1 VPITNEIENM
11 TISIHALTTA
21 DLDRADAIQQAAYG
35 GGSRKDRLQLYLSL
49 QPDGWLLATLDG
61 EPAGIAGGTNYGT
74 VGHIGLVAVDPSKQR
89 RGVAL
94 ALMQHLLGW
103 FAQQN
108 CPVIQ
113 LDASDAGAPLY
124 RQLGFVEDEKTLGFT
139 QDDCALRPAQ
149 SERVTRLSAADIP
162 LLAAF
167 DTPIFGGERSAVF
180 AAALAAAPER
190 AFVARD
196 AEGQVSG
203 YLFAQQLVLGPWAAR
218 TPADA
223 EALLAAALALPFEG
237 AIRTLTPGSNADA
250 GQLLMRYGFSPQ
262 RLLHRMRRGG
272 TAAAGQRSL
281 LYGQAS
287 LAIG

>member
-1 VPITNEIENM
+1 M
-11 TISIHALTTA
+11 TITIHTLTAA

-74 VGHIGLVAVDPSKQR
+74 VGQIGLVAVDPSKQR

-94 ALMQHLLGW
+94 ALMEHLLSW
-103 FAQQN
+103 FAELR

-113 LDASDAGAPLY
+113 LDASEAGAPLY
-124 RQLGFVEDEKTLGFT
+124 RRLGFVEDEKTLGFT
-139 QDDCALRPAQ
+139 QDDCVLRPAQ
-149 SERVTRLSAADIP
+149 SERISLLNVADIP
-162 LLAAF
+162 ALTAF
-167 DTPIFGGERSAVF
+167 DTPIFGGERAAVF
-180 AAALAAAPER
+180 AAALAEAPER
-190 AFVARD
+190 AFFARD
-196 AEGQVSG
+196 SEGQISG
-203 YLFAQQLVLGPWAAR
+203 YLFAQRQVLGPWAAH

-223 EALLAAALALPFEG
+223 EALLAAALALPFDG

-250 GQLLMRYGFSPQ
+250 AKLLMRYGFSP
-262 RLLHRMRRGG
+262 RRILRRMRRGG
-272 TAAAGQRSL
+272 ATAAGRRSR

>member
-1 VPITNEIENM
+1 M
-11 TISIHALTTA
+11 TIEIHTLTAA

-94 ALMQHLLGW
+94 ALMEYLLGW
-103 FAQQN
+103 FAEQR

-124 RQLGFVEDEKTLGFT
+124 RKLGFVEDEKTLGFT

-149 SERVTRLSAADIP
+149 SERVGHLRGADIP
-162 LLAAF
+162 ALAAF
-167 DTPIFGGERSAVF
+167 DAPIFGGDRAAVF
-180 AAALAAAPER
+180 AAALAEAPER

-196 AEGQVSG
+196 AAGQISG
-203 YLFAQQLVLGPWAAR
+203 YLFAQPQVLGPWAAR

-223 EALLAAALALPFEG
+223 EALLAVALTLPFDG

-250 GQLLMRYGFSPQ
+250 AKLLMRYGFSP
-262 RLLHRMRRGG
+262 RRMLRRMRRGG
-272 TAAAGQRSL
+272 AAAAGRRSL
-281 LYGQAS
+281 LYGQTS

>member
-1 VPITNEIENM
+1 M
-11 TISIHALTTA
+11 TISIHTLTAA

-61 EPAGIAGGTNYGT
+61 VPAGIAGGTNYGT

-94 ALMQHLLGW
+94 ALMEQLLSW
-103 FAQQN
+103 FAQHS
-108 CPVIQ
+108 CPLIQ

-124 RQLGFVEDEKTLGFT
+124 RKLGFVEDEKTLGFT

-149 SERVTRLSAADIP
+149 SERVSH
-162 LLAAF
+162 LLADDLPALVAF
-167 DTPIFGGERSAVF
+167 DTPIFGGARAAVF
-180 AAALAAAPER
+180 AAALVEAPER
-190 AFVARD
+190 AFVVRD
-196 AEGQVSG
+196 PAGQISG
-203 YLFAQQLVLGPWAAR
+203 YLFAQPQLLGPWAAH

-223 EALLAAALALPFEG
+223 EALLAAALTLPFEG

-250 GQLLMRYGFSPQ
+250 AKLLMRYGFSPQ
-262 RLLHRMRRGG
+262 RLLRRMRRGG
-272 TAAAGQRSL
+272 AAAASQRSL

>member
-1 VPITNEIENM
+1 M
-11 TISIHALTTA
+11 TISIHTLTAA

-89 RGVAL
+89 HGVAL
-94 ALMQHLLGW
+94 ALMEHLLDW
-103 FAQQN
+103 FAELR

-113 LDASDAGAPLY
+113 LDASEAGAPLY
-124 RQLGFVEDEKTLGFT
+124 RRLGFVEDEKTLGFT

-149 SERVTRLSAADIP
+149 SERIGLLNVADIP
-162 LLAAF
+162 ALTAF
-167 DTPIFGGERSAVF
+167 DTPIFGGERAAVF
-180 AAALAAAPER
+180 AAALAEAPER

-196 AEGQVSG
+196 SEGQISG
-203 YLFAQQLVLGPWAAR
+203 YLFAQPQVLGPWAAH

-223 EALLAAALALPFEG
+223 EALLAAALTLPFEG

-250 GQLLMRYGFSPQ
+250 AKLLMRYGFSP
-262 RLLHRMRRGG
+262 RRILRRMRRGG
-272 TAAAGQRSL
+272 ATAAGRRSR

>member
-1 VPITNEIENM
+1 M
-11 TISIHALTTA
+11 TIEIHTLTAA
-21 DLDRADAIQQAAYG
+21 DLDHADAIQQAAYG

-49 QPDGWLLATLDG
+49 QPNGWLLATLDG

-94 ALMQHLLGW
+94 ALMEHLLGW
-103 FAQQN
+103 FAEQR

-124 RQLGFVEDEKTLGFT
+124 RKLGFVEDEKTLGFT

-149 SERVTRLSAADIP
+149 SERVGRLRAADIP
-162 LLAAF
+162 ALAAF
-167 DTPIFGGERSAVF
+167 DAPIFGGDRAAVF
-180 AAALAAAPER
+180 AAALAEAPER
-190 AFVARD
+190 GFAARD
-196 AEGQVSG
+196 AEGKISG
-203 YLFAQQLVLGPWAAR
+203 YLFAQQQLLGPWAAG

-223 EALLAAALALPFEG
+223 EALLAVALMLPFDG

-250 GQLLMRYGFSPQ
+250 AKLLMCYGFSP
-262 RLLHRMRRGG
+262 RRMLRRMRRGG
-272 TAAAGQRSL
+272 AAAAGRRAL
-281 LYGQAS
+281 LYGQTS

>member
-1 VPITNEIENM
+1 M
-11 TISIHALTTA
+11 TIAIHTLTPA
-21 DLDRADAIQQAAYG
+21 DLDHADTIQQAAYG

-74 VGHIGLVAVDPSKQR
+74 VGHIGLVAVEPSKQR

-94 ALMQHLLGW
+94 ALMEHLLGW
-103 FAQQN
+103 FAQQS

-139 QDDCALRPAQ
+139 QDDCALRPTP
-149 SERVTRLSAADIP
+149 SERVEQLNIADISA
-162 LLAAF
+162 LAAF
-167 DTPIFGGERSAVF
+167 DTPIFGGARAAVF
-180 AAALAAAPER
+180 AAALAEAPER
-190 AFVARD
+190 AFVVRD
-196 AEGQVSG
+196 REGQISG
-203 YLFAQQLVLGPWAAR
+203 YLFAQPLVLGPWAAS

-223 EALLAAALALPFEG
+223 EALLAAALALPFGG

-250 GQLLMRYGFSPQ
+250 AKLLMHYGFSPQ
-262 RLLHRMRRGG
+262 RLLRRMRRGG
-272 TAAAGQRSL
+272 AAAAGRRSL

>member
-1 VPITNEIENM
+1 M
-11 TISIHALTTA
+11 SISIHTLTAA

-94 ALMQHLLGW
+94 ALMEQLLSWFDQH
-103 FAQQN
+103 N
-108 CPVIQ
+108 CPLVQ

-124 RQLGFVEDEKTLGFT
+124 RKLGFVEDEKTLGFA

-149 SERVTRLSAADIP
+149 SERISRMSDEDLPALV
-162 LLAAF
+162 AF
-167 DTPIFGGERSAVF
+167 DTPIFGGARASVF
-180 AAALAAAPER
+180 AAALAEAPER
-190 AFVARD
+190 AFLARD
-196 AEGQVSG
+196 SAGQISG
-203 YLFAQQLVLGPWAAR
+203 YLFAQPQVLGPWAAR

-223 EALLAAALALPFEG
+223 EALLAAALTLPFEG

-250 GQLLMRYGFSPQ
+250 AKLLMRYGFSPQ
-262 RLLHRMRRGG
+262 RLLRRMRRGG
-272 TAAAGQRSL
+272 AAAAGQRSL

>member
-1 VPITNEIENM
+1 M
-11 TISIHALTTA
+11 TIEIHTLTAA

-94 ALMQHLLGW
+94 ALMEHLLGW
-103 FAQQN
+103 FAEQR

-124 RQLGFVEDEKTLGFT
+124 RKLGFVEDEKTLGFT

-149 SERVTRLSAADIP
+149 SERVGRLRAADIP
-162 LLAAF
+162 ALAAF
-167 DTPIFGGERSAVF
+167 DAPIFGGDRAAVF
-180 AAALAAAPER
+180 AAALAEAHER

-203 YLFAQQLVLGPWAAR
+203 SLFAQPQVLGPWAAR

-223 EALLAAALALPFEG
+223 EALLAVALTLPFDG

-250 GQLLMRYGFSPQ
+250 AKLLMRYGFSP
-262 RLLHRMRRGG
+262 RRMLRRMRRGG
-272 TAAAGQRSL
+272 AAAAGRRPL
-281 LYGQAS
+281 LYGQTS

>member
-1 VPITNEIENM
+1 M
-11 TISIHALTTA
+11 TIEIHTLTAA
-21 DLDRADAIQQAAYG
+21 DLDHADAIQQAAYG

-61 EPAGIAGGTNYGT
+61 QPAGIAGGTNYGT

-94 ALMQHLLGW
+94 ALMEHLLDW
-103 FAQQN
+103 FAEQR

-124 RQLGFVEDEKTLGFT
+124 RKLGFVEDEKTLGFT

-149 SERVTRLSAADIP
+149 SERVGRLRAADIP
-162 LLAAF
+162 ALAAF
-167 DTPIFGGERSAVF
+167 DAPIFGGDRAAVF
-180 AAALAAAPER
+180 AAALAEAPER

-196 AEGQVSG
+196 AEGQISG
-203 YLFAQQLVLGPWAAR
+203 YLFAQPQLLGPWAAG

-223 EALLAAALALPFEG
+223 EALLAVALMLPFDG
-237 AIRTLTPGSNADA
+237 AIRTLTPGSNANA
-250 GQLLMRYGFSPQ
+250 AKLLLHYGFSPQ
-262 RLLHRMRRGG
+262 RLLRRMRRGG
-272 TAAAGQRSL
+272 AAAAGRRSL
-281 LYGQAS
+281 LYGQTS

>member
-1 VPITNEIENM
+1 M
-11 TISIHALTTA
+11 TITIHTLTAA

-74 VGHIGLVAVDPSKQR
+74 VGQIGLVAVDPSKQR

-94 ALMQHLLGW
+94 ALMEHLLDW
-103 FAQQN
+103 FAELR

-113 LDASDAGAPLY
+113 LDASEAGAPLY
-124 RQLGFVEDEKTLGFT
+124 RRLGFVEDEKTLGFT
-139 QDDCALRPAQ
+139 QDDCVLRPAQ
-149 SERVTRLSAADIP
+149 SERISLLNVADIP
-162 LLAAF
+162 ALTAF
-167 DTPIFGGERSAVF
+167 DTPIFGGERAAVF
-180 AAALAAAPER
+180 AAALAEAPER

-196 AEGQVSG
+196 SERQISG
-203 YLFAQQLVLGPWAAR
+203 YLFAQPQVLGPWAAH

-223 EALLAAALALPFEG
+223 EALLAAALTLPFAG

-250 GQLLMRYGFSPQ
+250 AKLLMRYGFSP
-262 RLLHRMRRGG
+262 RRILRRMRRGG
-272 TAAAGQRSL
+272 ATAAGRRSR

>member
-1 VPITNEIENM
+1 M
-11 TISIHALTTA
+11 TISIHTLTTA
-21 DLDRADAIQQAAYG
+21 DLDHADAIQQAAYG
-35 GGSRKDRLQLYLSL
+35 GGSRKDRLQLYMSL
-49 QPDGWLLATLDG
+49 QPDGWLLARLDG
-61 EPAGIAGGTNYGT
+61 APAGIAGGTNYGT

-94 ALMQHLLGW
+94 ALMEHLLGW
-103 FAQQN
+103 FGVQG
-108 CPVIQ
+108 CPIIQ

-124 RQLGFVEDEKTLGFT
+124 RKLGFVEDEKTLGFT

-149 SERVTRLSAADIP
+149 SERVGHLRATDIP
-162 LLAAF
+162 ALALF
-167 DTPIFGGERSAVF
+167 DTPIFGGERAAVF
-180 AAALAAAPER
+180 AAALAEAPER

-196 AEGQVSG
+196 PAGQISG
-203 YLFAQQLVLGPWAAR
+203 YLFAQPLVLGPWAAN

-223 EALLAAALALPFEG
+223 EALLAAALTLPYQG

-250 GQLLMRYGFSPQ
+250 ANLLMRYGFSPQ

-272 TAAAGQRSL
+272 AAAAGRRRQ